1 MKKVVYIASAYSGD
15 IESNV
20 ELTKAYS
27 RYAVSEGACPVNPI
41 LNLHGVLDEGSGRE
55 MAIAIDLVL
64 LHRCDE
70 LWVFGTPTKGMRRE
84 IAEAEKSKMPVRYF
98 S

>member
-1 MKKVVYIASAYSGD
+1 MKKVVYIASAYSGNIAD
-15 IESNV
+15 NV

-27 RYAVSEGACPVNPI
+27 RYAVTEGAYPLNPI
-41 LNLHGVLDEGSGRE
+41 LNLHGVLDEGSDRE
-55 MAIAIDLVL
+55 TALRIDLAL

-70 LWVFGTPTKGMRRE
+70 LWVFGTPTKGMKRE
-84 IAEAEKSKMPVRYF
+84 IAEAEKTKMPVRYF